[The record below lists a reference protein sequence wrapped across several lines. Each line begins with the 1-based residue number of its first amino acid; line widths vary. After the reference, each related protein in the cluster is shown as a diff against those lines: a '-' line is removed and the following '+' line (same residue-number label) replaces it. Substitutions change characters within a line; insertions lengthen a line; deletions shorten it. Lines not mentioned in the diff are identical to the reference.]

1 MIGEAEAFLFR
12 TAGLSY
18 GRSGEIAG
26 RDIVPPCFDRI
37 CHPGLRGHPMTFRSG
52 ILFVLVIAGL
62 IPSTMALAAQPPA
75 MPPNTID
82 CKDWKHLRDG
92 SWQAAANA
100 KPFDG
105 GTVTHMQGQDEA
117 ITRHAI

>member
-1 MIGEAEAFLFR
+1 
-12 TAGLSY
+12 
-18 GRSGEIAG
+18 
-26 RDIVPPCFDRI
+26 
-37 CHPGLRGHPMTFRSG
+37 MTFRSG

-100 KPFDG
+100 KPFDV
-105 GTVTHMQGQDEA
+105 GTVTHMQVQDET
-117 ITRHAI
+117 ITRHAINVGGYDLSDLLDRKCGGQSL